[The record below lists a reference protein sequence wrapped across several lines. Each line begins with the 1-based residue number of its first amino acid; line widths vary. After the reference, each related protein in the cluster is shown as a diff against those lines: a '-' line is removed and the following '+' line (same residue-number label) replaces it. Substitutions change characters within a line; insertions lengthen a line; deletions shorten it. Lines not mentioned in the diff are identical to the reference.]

1 MHVMVTGAGGYIGER
16 LITTMLD
23 RGWHITVL
31 GRPAIDPTTS
41 AQLRLRRYEWRLGA
55 NVPEPSFSTDKSF
68 QHITAIVHL
77 AHDWAG
83 GTGAIDEKNVRDTC
97 KLLNTSRAHGVRRF
111 VFISSLSARPDALN
125 RYGRTKAAIED
136 CLTGPGEVAARVG
149 LVYGGRRR
157 SMYATL
163 CRITDV
169 SPIIP
174 ILDADQAVQ
183 PIHIDDVCAG
193 IIALVERPALTRKIY
208 GLGDPHPVTFGD
220 FLRAL
225 ARHRRG
231 RRLRLIPISRRAAL
245 FLADL
250 TARVTFL
257 PKIDR
262 ERILGLGGIRVRD
275 TMGDI
280 EELGI
285 AIRPLDEGLAAE
297 TLRRRLCAEARTL
310 LHYSLGGEPHLST
323 VKLYVR
329 SLEQLGTRQAI
340 SIPALVARYPSMLR
354 FADPHGTMLASDLD
368 RRLGMA
374 MRIAEASLENPA
386 LFHLGQAGPT
396 LAALRLLRTLTAEIL
411 LWPLRRVRRR
421 RCR

>member
-1 MHVMVTGAGGYIGER
+1 MHVMVTGAAGYIGER
-16 LITTMLD
+16 LIATMLG

-31 GRPAIDPTTS
+31 GRAAIDP
-41 AQLRLRRYEWRLGA
+41 AAAPRLRLYEWRLGA
-55 NVPEPSFSTDKSF
+55 NVPEPAFSAEKSF
-68 QHITAIVHL
+68 QNVDAVVHL
-77 AHDWAG
+77 AHDWSG
-83 GTGAIDEKNVRDTC
+83 GTGAVDEKNVRDTC
-97 KLLNTSRAHGVRRF
+97 KLLNGSRAHGVRRF

-136 CLTGPGEVAARVG
+136 CLSGPGEVAARVG
-149 LVYGGRRR
+149 LVYGGRPR

-163 CRITDV
+163 CRITDI
-169 SPIIP
+169 SPVIP
-174 ILDADQAVQ
+174 MIGADQAVQ
-183 PIHIDDVCAG
+183 PMHIDDVCAG
-193 IIALVERPALTRKIY
+193 IIALVERPDLTRKIY

-245 FLADL
+245 FLADI
-250 TARVTFL
+250 TAGVPFL

-275 TMGDI
+275 TAGEI
-280 EELGI
+280 AELGI
-285 AIRPLDEGLAAE
+285 TIRPLDDGLAAE
-297 TLRRRLCAEARTL
+297 TLRRRLCTEARTL
-310 LHYSLGGEPHLST
+310 LHYALGGKPRLST

-329 SLEQLGTRQAI
+329 SLERLGIRRAI
-340 SIPALVARYPSMLR
+340 SLPPLATRYPSVLR
-354 FADPHGTMLASDLD
+354 LVDPHGTMLASDLD

-374 MRIAEASLENPA
+374 MRIAEASLEDPV
-386 LFHLGQAGPT
+386 LFQLNHRAAPT

-411 LWPLRRVRRR
+411 LWPLRRILRW